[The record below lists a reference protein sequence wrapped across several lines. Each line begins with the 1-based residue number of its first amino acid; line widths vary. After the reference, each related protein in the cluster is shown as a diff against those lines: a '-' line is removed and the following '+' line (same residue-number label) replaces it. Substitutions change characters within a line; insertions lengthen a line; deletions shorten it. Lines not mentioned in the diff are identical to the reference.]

1 MGIDKPDVRR
11 VIHYSA
17 PRDMESYYQEIGRAG
32 RDGAPS
38 ECFVFYTPADFTVHQ
53 FFLSEIKNLEYREH
67 KMEMMREMQSY
78 LSTLDCR
85 RAAILKHFEQKKNN
99 NNNGEE
105 DKKTSSGSTGENERC
120 CDNCDR
126 RKKLWGK
133 DNQGDQDQ
141 MDLGKETVTLL
152 RAIDSLN
159 QRYGTGVV
167 TLFLRG
173 SKSGKIQEWMTN
185 AKGFGEGAF
194 EVLLH
199 WGLFSFS
206 LPFLPLPRF

>member
-38 ECFVFYTPADFTVHQ
+38 ECFVFYAPADFTVHQ
-53 FFLSEIKNLEYREH
+53 FFLSEMKNLEYRER

-85 RAAILKHFEQKKNN
+85 RDAILQHFEQKENN
-99 NNNGEE
+99 NSDG
-105 DKKTSSGSTGENERC
+105 KSSAEAKEVNERC

-133 DNQGDQDQ
+133 ENQGDQDT
-141 MDLGKETVTLL
+141 MDLGQETLSLL
-152 RAIDSLN
+152 RAIDALN

-167 TLFLRG
+167 VLFLRG
-173 SKSGKIQEWMTN
+173 SKSGKIQEWMTK
-185 AKGFGEGAF
+185 AKGFGEG
-194 EVLLH
+194 V
-199 WGLFSFS
+199 
-206 LPFLPLPRF
+206 